1 MKRRND
7 ITMKEAI
14 EEMLQSYQLKEKMN
28 EKKLIEKW
36 ELLFGKTINK
46 YTSNIYVKHKKLFL
60 KIDSAPLRQE
70 LTFNKEKILS
80 RINLEIENEF
90 VNDLVLL

>member
-14 EEMLQSYQLKEKMN
+14 EELLQSFKLKEKMN
-28 EKKLIEKW
+28 ERKLIEKW
-36 ELLFGKTINK
+36 ESMFGKTINK
-46 YTSNIYVKHKKLFL
+46 YTSNIYVKQKKLFL

-70 LTFNKEKILS
+70 LTFNKEKMLS

-90 VNDLVLL
+90 VNDIVLL